1 MEVVGKTKIFR
12 RMLELHGS
20 EMRNMRLSAEWNMDE
35 TLEVTQQAETVF
47 VCASGA

>member
-35 TLEVTQQAETVF
+35 ALEVTQQAETVF